1 MSQFYCIDRR
11 SESEKLENR
20 LLGIGFGLINIA
32 KIAFWCNLCNFS
44 TWKTIFWDVLN
55 ICVHLPSN

>member
-44 TWKTIFWDVLN
+44 T
-55 ICVHLPSN
+55 